1 MDGGSDRWAALFGEL
16 EADLAESGAADLR
29 AEVADRTRREQATLR
44 LVDRLRPVI
53 RHQVRVRLV
62 AGGVAK
68 GRLADV
74 GADWL
79 LLADVGAELRAAV
92 LVPLGQVAAIDGLGV
107 RSAMPGSEGR
117 VAAAL
122 DLRHALRRL
131 ARDRAAVL
139 VGMVDG
145 GSVAGT
151 LDRVGSDF
159 IEVAVHPIGEPRR
172 AAAVR
177 QVLAIPIAAV
187 SMVRSG

>member
-1 MDGGSDRWAALFGEL
+1 MDGGSDRWEALFGEL

-53 RHQVRVRLV
+53 GHQVRVRLV